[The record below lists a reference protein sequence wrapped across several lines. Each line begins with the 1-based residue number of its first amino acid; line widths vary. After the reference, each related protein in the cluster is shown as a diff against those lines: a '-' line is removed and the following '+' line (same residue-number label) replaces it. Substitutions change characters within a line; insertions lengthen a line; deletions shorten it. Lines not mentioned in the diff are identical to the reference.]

1 MVNFKKNALAVA
13 LIAGLGFAANAGA
26 YVLTTGGDATPV
38 KVATAD
44 IAGAATVI
52 GVNENFEITL
62 DSSDLVLGRTTG
74 FTVRVNLDNGAVFGA
89 ALTNADLST
98 GAGAPGWTPSIAA
111 GGAAGDNFVVIKL
124 DEPNPAPTGLTTG
137 LMLSIA
143 GADAVVA
150 PTTGSQLRGLVA
162 LQTAGAQVK
171 ATTQFIDPVTATQ
184 ILAPKS
190 LAILE
195 SGNPVS
201 LACDAQ
207 NGDTAKKIDVGSDAN
222 HGSKTF
228 FSSTGAIGVLDENF
242 INLGTVDV
250 SADPAFGT
258 FAYAGTDAF
267 VTTVS
272 GSALAAFAPV
282 NATRGLF
289 LSSAPDCSADV
300 GLVPVFSA
308 ANNSMTF
315 TYTGADVAIAPTGFS
330 AFVCAHVPNNN
341 AVVLTTGSISVTT
354 KFTRGAT
361 VANGAACDLLPLRYN
376 GSVVKVATFNPGGNS
391 TAQSFVRITN
401 PSAQGGNVT
410 IDAIDDAG
418 DAGGAVTFTLAAGQ
432 SVQLNSDDL
441 ENGNAAKGLTGSFG
455 DGAGKWR
462 LVVTGEFADMV
473 VSSLNRNNTDGTVT
487 NLTDFDN
494 RGEQFGN
501 DNLNNF

>member
-44 IAGAATVI
+44 IAGATTVI

-62 DSSDLVLGRTTG
+62 DSSDLILGRTTG

-207 NGDTAKKIDVGSDAN
+207 QGDLTKKIDVGADAN
-222 HGSKTF
+222 HASKTF
-228 FSSTGAIGVLDENF
+228 FSANGDIAQLDDNQ
-242 INLGTVDV
+242 INLGSVDV
-250 SADPAFGT
+250 TADPAFGT
-258 FAYAGTDAF
+258 FAYTGTDAF
-267 VTTVS
+267 VTTVTGPFAS
-272 GSALAAFAPV
+272 FAPV

-289 LSSAPDCSADV
+289 LSSTADCDSNV

-308 ANNSMTF
+308 ANNTMTF
-315 TYTGADVAIAPTGFS
+315 TYTGADVGIAPTGFS
-330 AFVCAHVPNNN
+330 AFVCAQVPNNN
-341 AVVLTTGSISVTT
+341 AVVIAAGAVSVTT

-361 VANGAACDLLPLRYN
+361 VANGAACDLLPLVYN

-401 PSAQGGNVT
+401 ASGQGGNVT
-410 IDAIDDAG
+410 INAVDDNG
-418 DAGGAVTFTLAAGQ
+418 DAGGAVTFVLGAHK

-462 LVVTGEFADMV
+462 LVVTGEFAGMV

-487 NLTDFDN
+487 NLTDFDT
-494 RGEQFGN
+494 RGEQF
-501 DNLNNF
+501 LNSDLSDF

>member
-26 YVLTTGGDATPV
+26 YVLTTGANAIPV

-44 IAGAATVI
+44 IADANTVI

-62 DSSDLVLGRTTG
+62 DSSDFILGRTTG
-74 FTVRVNLDNGAVFGA
+74 FTVRIQLDNGANFGV
-89 ALTNADLST
+89 ALTTGDLSV
-98 GAGAPGWTPSIAA
+98 GPGAPGWVPTIAA

-124 DEPNPAPTGLTTG
+124 SEPSPSVGLTTG

-143 GADAVVA
+143 AADNVVA
-150 PTTGSQLRGLVA
+150 PTSGDRLKGLTA
-162 LQTAGAQVK
+162 LQTSGAQIK
-171 ATTQFIDPVTATQ
+171 YTTQFIDPVTTTQ

-190 LAILE
+190 LAVLE

-207 NGDTAKKIDVGSDAN
+207 QGDQAKRIDVGADAN
-222 HGSKTF
+222 HASKTF
-228 FSSTGAIGVLDENF
+228 FSTNGDIAQLDDNQ
-242 INLGTVDV
+242 INLGLIDV
-250 SADPAFGT
+250 SADSTFGT
-258 FAYAGTDAF
+258 FAYTGTDAF
-267 VTTVS
+267 VTTVTGPFAS
-272 GSALAAFAPV
+272 FAPV

-289 LSSAPDCSADV
+289 LSSTDDCDSNV
-300 GLVPVFSA
+300 GVVPVFSA
-308 ANNSMTF
+308 ANNTMTF
-315 TYTGADVAIAPTGFS
+315 TYTGADVGIAPTGFS
-330 AFVCAHVPNNN
+330 AFVCAQVPNNN
-341 AVVLTTGSISVTT
+341 AVVIAAGAVSVTT

-361 VANGAACDLLPLRYN
+361 VANGAACDLLPLVYN

-401 PSAQGGNVT
+401 ASGQGGNVT
-410 IDAIDDAG
+410 INAVDDNG
-418 DAGGAVTFTLAAGQ
+418 DAGGAVTFVLGAHK

-462 LVVTGEFADMV
+462 LVVTGEFAGMV

-487 NLTDFDN
+487 NLTDFDT
-494 RGEQFGN
+494 RGEQF
-501 DNLNNF
+501 LNSDLSDF